1 VRGTSHSELN
11 ETEDEF
17 LKDMERIARLLR
29 RSGLNRPAF
38 FSLVTRGVQSTTAL
52 VTIVF
57 VGRFLTLESQGYYY
71 AILSFVAFVMLGEF
85 GLNYAVMQSASHE
98 AAALFSDRAGPM
110 HAQVRSRLRAL
121 LLGAMRFTAYTT
133 SLAVVLVAAIGTR
146 TFIASRTPALP
157 SSRWVG
163 PWVLAILGV
172 AATQQLA
179 PRFALLEGTGEVAAV
194 WRFRLQQELAIAS
207 TLWTSLALGLGLWS
221 LGIAY
226 AARFVYS
233 AVWLRS
239 HSAARLLR
247 GLAHVEAGESA
258 PSNYWRSEV
267 WPFQWRIGLSV
278 VSGYFIFQMLTP
290 IVFALDGAHAAGQFG
305 MTMAITNGLLTATT
319 AWLNS
324 QAPLYGRLIAQ
335 REYGEL
341 NREFARAVGSSF
353 VVVVVAALAVTGVVA
368 VLAARQHPISTRLLP
383 PLPFALL
390 MASTVINHLIF
401 GLAVYLRAH
410 RKEPL
415 LIPSVAGAVLTAL
428 TVYVTA
434 RSGSLVWV
442 TGSYLALTAVG
453 GLVTLI
459 IFVSRSRSWHALDPL
474 IATTDSA

>member
-1 VRGTSHSELN
+1 
-11 ETEDEF
+11 
-17 LKDMERIARLLR
+17 
-29 RSGLNRPAF
+29 
-38 FSLVTRGVQSTTAL
+38 
-52 VTIVF
+52 VF

-98 AAALFSDRAGPM
+98 AAALTGDRAEPM
-110 HAQVRSRLRAL
+110 YERVITRLRAL
-121 LLGAMRFTAYTT
+121 LVGAKRFTAYTT

-146 TFIASRTPALP
+146 TFVSSRTPGLP
-157 SSRWVG
+157 SGAWAG

-172 AATQQLA
+172 AASQQLA
-179 PRFALLEGTGEVAAV
+179 PRFALLEGTGGAAAV
-194 WRFRLQQELAIAS
+194 WRFRMQQELAIAT
-207 TLWTSLALGLGLWS
+207 TLWTALALGFGLWS

-226 AARFVYS
+226 TTRFIYS
-233 AVWLRS
+233 TIWLRS
-239 HSAARLLR
+239 HSAAELLR
-247 GLAHVEAGESA
+247 ALVHGDASA
-258 PSNYWRSEV
+258 SPPSNYWRTEV

-278 VSGYFIFQMLTP
+278 VSGYFIFQLLTP

-335 REYGEL
+335 RDYGEL
-341 NREFARAVGSSF
+341 NREFTRAVGSSF
-353 VVVVVAALAVTGVVA
+353 VVVVAAAVAVISVVA
-368 VLAARQHPISTRLLP
+368 VLAARRHPISMRLLP

-401 GLAVYLRAH
+401 ALAVYLRAH
-410 RKEPL
+410 RREPL
-415 LIPSVAGAVLTAL
+415 LIPSVAGALLTAL
-428 TVYVTA
+428 TIYLTA
-434 RSGSLVWV
+434 RSGNPVWV

-459 IFVSRSRSWHALDPL
+459 IFVSRSRSWHARDPL
-474 IATTDSA
+474 MTTTDAA

>member
-1 VRGTSHSELN
+1 
-11 ETEDEF
+11 
-17 LKDMERIARLLR
+17 MERIARLLR

-98 AAALFSDRAGPM
+98 AAALTGDRAGPM
-110 HAQVRSRLRAL
+110 YEWVRTRLRAL
-121 LLGAMRFTAYTT
+121 LLGAMRFTAYAT
-133 SLAVVLVAAIGTR
+133 SFAVVLVAAIGTR
-146 TFIASRTPALP
+146 TFVGSRTSGLP
-157 SSRWVG
+157 SSTWVG
-163 PWVLAILGV
+163 PWVLAILAV

-194 WRFRLQQELAIAS
+194 WRFRLQQELAIAA
-207 TLWTSLALGLGLWS
+207 TLWTALALGFGLWS

-226 AARFVYS
+226 AGRFVYS
-233 AVWLRS
+233 TVWLRS
-239 HSAARLLR
+239 HSAAGLLR
-247 GLAHVEAGESA
+247 GLAHTDAGESP
-258 PSNYWRSEV
+258 PSNYWRAEV

-278 VSGYFIFQMLTP
+278 VSGYFIFQLLTP
-290 IVFALDGAHAAGQFG
+290 IVFALHGAHAAGQFG

-341 NREFARAVGSSF
+341 NREFGRAVGSSF
-353 VVVVVAALAVTGVVA
+353 VVVVAAALAVIGVVA
-368 VLAARQHPISTRLLP
+368 VLAARQHPISTRVLP

-390 MASTVINHLIF
+390 MASTVINHLTF
-401 GLAVYLRAH
+401 ALAVYLRAH

-415 LIPSVAGAVLTAL
+415 LIPSVAGAILTAL

-434 RSGSLVWV
+434 RLGNLVWV

-474 IATTDSA
+474 MTTTNSA